1 MQIQASLFCKLPDFT
16 FLAPFQFQDAE
27 VSLTKTSERVGKNHL
42 LPPRKLLDRYKEVHQ
57 TQSNVF
63 LLSAAK
69 GDGVCLPP
77 SLRFALL
84 FVNHPPKLTHLC
96 QTLSTLKA
104 QMSRPFIVQSP
115 CLGSSDPKQ
124 ISENF
129 AEKSC
134 FFEITFVQESARC
147 GLVGELPI

>member
-1 MQIQASLFCKLPDFT
+1 MQIQASPFCKLPDFT

-27 VSLTKTSERVGKNHL
+27 VSLNQTSERIGDNHS
-42 LPPRKLLDRYKEVHQ
+42 LPLRKLQEKYKEFHQ
-57 TQSNVF
+57 IQSNVI

-69 GDGVCLPP
+69 GDSVCLPT
-77 SLRFALL
+77 SLQFALL
-84 FVNHPPKLTHLC
+84 IVNHPPTLNHLC
-96 QTLSTLKA
+96 QSLSTSKA
-104 QMSRPFIVQSP
+104 QMGRPFIVQSP

-134 FFEITFVQESARC
+134 FWSNIPDSNFMALR
-147 GLVGELPI
+147 